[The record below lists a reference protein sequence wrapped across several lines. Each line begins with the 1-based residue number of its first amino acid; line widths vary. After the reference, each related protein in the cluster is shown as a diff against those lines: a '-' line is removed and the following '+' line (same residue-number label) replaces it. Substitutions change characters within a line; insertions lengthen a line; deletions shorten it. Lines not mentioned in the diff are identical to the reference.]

1 MNGNLKSLRQRR
13 ALSLTDL
20 GRMTKLSR
28 VTINRI
34 ENGKQKPRPRT
45 IRVLAKAL
53 QIDIEEL
60 TSEQPRLV

>member
-1 MNGNLKSLRQRR
+1 MNRKLKNLRQRR

-20 GRMTKLSR
+20 AELSKVGR

-45 IRVLAKAL
+45 IRALAEAL
-53 QIDIEEL
+53 QIDVEDL
-60 TSEQPRLV
+60 TSEQSKLL

>member
-20 GRMTKLSR
+20 AQLSKVGRM
-28 VTINRI
+28 TINRI

-45 IRVLAKAL
+45 IRALAEAL
-53 QIDIEEL
+53 QVDVEDL
-60 TSEQPRLV
+60 TSEQARFL